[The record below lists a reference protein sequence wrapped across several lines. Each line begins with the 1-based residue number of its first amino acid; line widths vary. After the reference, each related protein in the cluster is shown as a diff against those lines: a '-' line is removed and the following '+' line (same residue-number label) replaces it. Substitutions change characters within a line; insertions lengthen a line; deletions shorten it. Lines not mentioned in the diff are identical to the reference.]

1 MNTLEQALEAKLR
14 ERQAAG
20 NLRSLSVPGN
30 GTDFFSNDYLGI
42 SATGLLHKLVADN
55 ILTATG
61 STGSR
66 LISGNSA
73 EFEALEATI
82 ATFHKAEAALIFNSG
97 YDANTG
103 LISAIADRHT
113 TILYDELCH
122 ASIIDGIRLSLCAN
136 KYRFAH
142 NNLDSLQEKLQQQS
156 TKSGSVLVIVESVYS
171 MDGDMAP
178 LAEIVT
184 LCKQYGAQLIVDEA
198 HATGVFAQHGEGLV
212 VALGLQDDVFARV
225 HTFGKALGCHG
236 AVVVGSQLLR
246 NYLINFARSFIYT
259 TALPPHSVQLIAAA
273 YQHLASP
280 TFSNQPLHN
289 LIAYF
294 RNRIS
299 ESNMPGWVDSIS
311 PIQALVIGD
320 NDKSRALA
328 SILQQQNIHVKAI
341 LHPTVPKG
349 SERLRICLHTFN
361 TRAEVDRLLGIVKSS
376 LSNY

>member
-1 MNTLEQALEAKLR
+1 MSPLEQALEAKLR
-14 ERQAAG
+14 ERQATG
-20 NLRSLSVPGN
+20 NLRNLTLPGK

-42 SATGLLHKLVADN
+42 SATGLLHKLVADSF
-55 ILTATG
+55 LMATG

-73 EFEALEATI
+73 AFETLEATI
-82 ATFHKAEAALIFNSG
+82 AAFHKAEAALIFNSG

-142 NNLDSLQEKLQQQS
+142 NNLDALREKLEQQAAK
-156 TKSGSVLVIVESVYS
+156 TGAVLVIVESVYS

-178 LAEIVT
+178 LAAIVT

-198 HATGVFAQHGEGLV
+198 HATGVFGAHGEGLV
-212 VALGLQDDVFARV
+212 NALGLEDDVFARV
-225 HTFGKALGCHG
+225 HTFGKAMGCHG

-259 TALPPHSVQLIAAA
+259 TALPPHSVQLIAGA

-280 TFSNQPLHN
+280 TFTNQPLHD

-294 RNRIS
+294 RQRIS
-299 ESNMPGWVDSIS
+299 ENNMQGWVDSTS

-320 NDKSRALA
+320 NDKSRTLA
-328 SILQQQNIHVKAI
+328 SRLQQQNIHVKAI
-341 LHPTVPKG
+341 LRPTVPLG

-361 TRAEVDRLLGIVKSS
+361 SREEVDELLGVCKKRNIG
-376 LSNY
+376 L

>member
-1 MNTLEQALEAKLR
+1 MNPLEQALDARLR

-20 NLRSLSVPGN
+20 NLRRLAVPGD
-30 GTDFFSNDYLGI
+30 GIDFFSNDYLGI
-42 SATGLLHKLVADN
+42 SSTGLLSKLVEDN
-55 ILTATG
+55 YLAATG

-73 EFEALEATI
+73 AFEALESTI
-82 ATFHKAEAALIFNSG
+82 AAFHKAEAALVFNSG

-142 NNLDSLQEKLQQQS
+142 NNFTELAARLQQQS
-156 TKSGSVLVIVESVYS
+156 TKPGPIIVIIESVYS

-178 LAEIVT
+178 LKEIAA
-184 LCKQYGAQLIVDEA
+184 LCHQYGAKLIVDEA
-198 HATGVFAQHGEGLV
+198 HATGVFGGHGEGLV
-212 VALGLQDDVFARV
+212 VALGLQGEVFARV

-236 AVVVGSQLLR
+236 AAVVGSQLLR
-246 NYLINFARSFIYT
+246 EFLINFARSFIYT
-259 TALPPHSVQLIAAA
+259 TALPPHSVQLVAAA
-273 YQHLASP
+273 YNHLSSP
-280 TFSNQPLHN
+280 AFTNQPLHGI
-289 LIAYF
+289 IAYF
-294 RNRIS
+294 RQKVEVS
-299 ESNMPGWVDSIS
+299 GLQGWIPSTS

-320 NDKSRALA
+320 NDKSLALA
-328 SILQQQNIHVKAI
+328 TRLQQQNMHIKAI

-349 SERLRICLHTFN
+349 SERLRVCLHAFN
-361 TRAEVDRLLGIVKSS
+361 TREEVDGLVDVVA
-376 LSNY
+376 